1 MIKKCIVGIV
11 ALATMLTASAQQ
23 MAHGF
28 LMGDYNGRYGFV
40 DFRTSAPCGMQIT
53 HRTSIYDYM
62 PSAMEKVGNTL
73 YASALKYDALGML
86 LQYGFGIIEPSTY
99 KFKPIKLADGNDGGQ
114 RIADMTYDNTTHT
127 MYALAEDKVN
137 EDGELKLTTTSLHIV
152 DLNTGKLTKVGSAG
166 QLTAID
172 GYNRRVETI
181 LLTLACNSRGELY
194 AMSDLRQFYKI
205 DKYTGKATQIG
216 KQHGNVIYN
225 LFQSMAFSPD
235 DKLYHARAR
244 WHDVL
249 DSVNVSTGIPTPIDT
264 IAREN
269 ANISGLYFDG
279 KPYTGNH
286 PRALLSLEATPDA
299 AEHHTVHLN
308 WLLPTK
314 NEDGSAVGTIRHIRI
329 YRLGY
334 AEPIAV
340 LSGDVL
346 NYTDEHCDDG
356 ISTYEV
362 QTETDGGLSAPAT
375 VAVRHGYDQ
384 LCMVDTV
391 ICSNPDNGKYVTIS
405 WTSVK
410 KTVHGG
416 YADFDH
422 IGYNVYRLDGKGYEQ
437 IAREIADTVYKDT
450 LTVPGRYMYVV
461 EPVSGGVKG
470 IGASNA
476 SIVTFI
482 DGKVHEI
489 PYNTGFEPTDDTNEW
504 LIINNHTNTSLGWR
518 IGASKSQAFKGRY
531 AMAHGWG
538 KSEPLHDW
546 LISPALHIEA
556 GQYQLAYMRKAQ
568 SWGQIGYKVLLGTA
582 QRDTATFRKEL
593 QKVEDFKGSG
603 KWEKVTTYFTVDTEG
618 VYYLGLFA
626 TTKDVADF
634 LIDSITVSK
643 KEATGVHQLNTGRKI
658 TTVIYDL
665 NGRRLNEN
673 SLSALKP
680 GLYVV
685 VTTDEKGQRVV
696 RKFVKQ

>member
-11 ALATMLTASAQQ
+11 ALAAALSATAQQ
-23 MAHGF
+23 VAHGF
-28 LMGDYNGRYGFV
+28 LMGDYNGRCGFV
-40 DFRTSAPCGMQIT
+40 DFKTSAPCDMRIT
-53 HRTSIYDYM
+53 HPTSIYNYM

-73 YASALKYDALGML
+73 YASALKYDAIGML

-99 KFKPIKLADGNDGGQ
+99 KFKPIRLADGDDGGQ

-137 EDGELKLTTTSLHIV
+137 EDGEFKLTTTSLHIV

-264 IAREN
+264 IAHES
-269 ANISGLYFDG
+269 ANISGVYFDG
-279 KPYTGNH
+279 KPYAGNH
-286 PRALLSLEATPDA
+286 PRTLLSLTATPDA
-299 AEHHTVHLN
+299 AEHHTVHLQ
-308 WLLPTK
+308 WLLPSK
-314 NEDGSAVGTIRHIRI
+314 NEDGSSVGTISEVRV
-329 YRLGY
+329 YRLGHNT
-334 AEPIAV
+334 PIAV
-340 LSGDVL
+340 LPG
-346 NYTDEHCDDG
+346 NAIEYTDSHCDDG

-362 QTETDGGLSAPAT
+362 QTVNAGGLSSPAT
-375 VAVRHGYDQ
+375 VTIRHGYDQ
-384 LCMVDTV
+384 VQKVDTV
-391 ICSNPDNGKYVTIS
+391 ICSNPENGKFVTIS
-405 WTSVK
+405 WTRPT

-416 YADFDH
+416 YADFSH
-422 IGYNVYRLDGKGYEQ
+422 MTFNVYRLNGEGYVQ
-437 IAREIADTVYKDT
+437 IAQNVTDTVYKDT
-450 LTVPGRYMYVV
+450 LDRPGRYMYVV

-476 SIVTFI
+476 SVVTYI
-482 DGKVHEI
+482 ESKVHEI
-489 PYNTGFEPTDDTNEW
+489 PYYTGFETGDDTNEW

-518 IGASKSQAFKGRY
+518 IGTSKSQAFKGRY

-568 SWGQIGYKVLLGTA
+568 RWGQTGYKVLLGTA
-582 QRDTATFRKEL
+582 QRDTTTFRKEL
-593 QKVEDFKGSG
+593 QKVENFKGSG
-603 KWEKVTTYFTVDTEG
+603 NWEKVTTCFTVDTEG

-634 LIDSITVSK
+634 LIDSVTITQK
-643 KEATGVHQLNTGRKI
+643 TADGVQTLHSGCAM
-658 TTVIYDL
+658 TTAVYDV
-665 NGRRLNEN
+665 NGRRLTVNN
-673 SLSALKP
+673 LYALKP
-680 GLYVV
+680 GLYMV
-685 VTTDEKGQRVV
+685 VTTDEKGQRTV
-696 RKFVKQ
+696 RKFVRK